1 MLERTLC
8 AASPLALL
16 TTVPASSRMSDATPV
31 ADSAAAESGTPTP
44 SFLALTPLFLFLALF
59 FGVGLLNT
67 LNGIDRP
74 FSQLEPVV
82 AVLPALVLSV
92 LLGAASAKENMR
104 TLVRGIGDE
113 TIITMAIIFLLAG
126 AFATVMEAIGGVE
139 ATVNLGLSLLPAA
152 FILPGLFVISAFISL
167 SMGTSMG
174 TLAAVAPIA
183 VGVSGSTEL
192 SGAITLGAVVGGAMF
207 GDNLSIISDTTIA
220 ATRTQGCSMTDK
232 FRANLWIAV
241 PAAVITTAVLF
252 FMHTGEPE
260 AAEGAANVVLVL
272 PYLIVLALAV
282 AGLDVFVVL
291 GAGTVLAGITGM
303 ATVDY
308 RLMTFAADIYAGFES
323 MFGIMILAMFIGG
336 MGELIRKQGGLAW
349 LAQAIQRATAVL
361 RLKGRRAGEA
371 GIGAMAALSDVLIAN
386 NTVAILLSGTVAR
399 DLADRYD
406 IDAPRSA
413 SLLDV
418 FACVMQGV
426 LPYGGQVLLAASLAE
441 MAPTALVGAIHYCWA
456 LLGVAILSIAFQ
468 VARGPGVTTAPT
480 SSAPASS
487 AAAS

>member
-1 MLERTLC
+1 
-8 AASPLALL
+8 
-16 TTVPASSRMSDATPV
+16 MSDTNAS
-31 ADSAAAESGTPTP
+31 ADSTATSPTP

-59 FGVGLLNT
+59 FGVGVINT
-67 LNGIDRP
+67 LNGIERP

-82 AVLPALVLSV
+82 AVLPALVLSI
-92 LLGAASAKENMR
+92 LLGASSAKENMR

-126 AFATVMEAIGGVE
+126 AFATVMESIGGVE
-139 ATVNLGLSLLPAA
+139 ATVDLGLSFLPAS
-152 FILPGLFVISAFISL
+152 FILPGLFVTSAFISL

-192 SGAITLGAVVGGAMF
+192 AASVTLGAVVGGAMF

-241 PAAVITTAVLF
+241 PAAVITTALLF
-252 FMHTGEPE
+252 FMHTGEPS
-260 AAEGAANVVLVL
+260 AAQGSINVMLVL
-272 PYLIVLALAV
+272 PYLVVLGLAV

-291 GAGTVLAGITGM
+291 GAGIVLAGATGIA
-303 ATVDY
+303 ATDY
-308 RLMTFAADIYAGFES
+308 RLTPFAADIYAGFES
-323 MFGIMILAMFIGG
+323 MFSIMILAMFIGG

-349 LAQAIQRATAVL
+349 LAQAIQRTTSAL

-386 NTVAILLSGTVAR
+386 NKVAILLSGTVAR
-399 DLADRYD
+399 DLSERYD

-413 SLLDV
+413 SLLDI
-418 FACVMQGV
+418 FSCVMQGV
-426 LPYGGQVLLAASLAE
+426 LPYGGQILLAASLAE
-441 MAPTALVGAIHYCWA
+441 MAPTALGGAIHYCWI
-456 LLGVAILSIAFQ
+456 LLGVAILSITFQ
-468 VARGPGVTTAPT
+468 VARGAGVPPKTASVEP
-480 SSAPASS
+480 S
-487 AAAS
+487 AADARATP

>member
-1 MLERTLC
+1 MSDSNP
-8 AASPLALL
+8 AASP
-16 TTVPASSRMSDATPV
+16 TATST
-31 ADSAAAESGTPTP
+31 DPTP

-59 FGVGLLNT
+59 FGVGLINT
-67 LNGIDRP
+67 INGVERP

-92 LLGAASAKENMR
+92 LLGAASVKDNMR
-104 TLVRGIGDE
+104 TLLRGIGDE
-113 TIITMAIIFLLAG
+113 TIITMSIIFLLAG

-139 ATVNLGLSLLPAA
+139 ATVNLGLSFLPAS
-152 FILPGLFVISAFISL
+152 FILPGLFVTSAFISL

-192 SGAITLGAVVGGAMF
+192 SAPVTLGAVVGGAMF

-241 PAAVITTAVLF
+241 PAAILTTALLF
-252 FMHTGEPE
+252 FMHTGTPE
-260 AAEGAANVVLVL
+260 ATDGSINVMLVL
-272 PYLIVLALAV
+272 PYLLVLGLAV
-282 AGLDVFVVL
+282 AGMDVLVVL
-291 GAGTVLAGITGM
+291 GAGIVLAGATGIA
-303 ATVDY
+303 ATDY
-308 RLMTFAADIYAGFES
+308 ALTPFAADIYAGFES

-349 LAQAIQRATAVL
+349 LAQAIQRATSAL

-371 GIGAMAALSDVLIAN
+371 GIGAMAAFSDVLIAN

-399 DLADRYD
+399 DLAERYD

-413 SLLDV
+413 SLLDI

-426 LPYGGQVLLAASLAE
+426 LPYGGQILLAASLAG
-441 MAPTALVGAIHYCWA
+441 MAPTALVGAIHYCWI
-456 LLGVAILSIAFQ
+456 LLGVAILSITFQ
-468 VARGPGVTTAPT
+468 VARGPGVTAGTASVGT
-480 SSAPASS
+480 S
-487 AAAS
+487 AADAAATS